1 MKSENLVWNRRDF
14 LKVGGTSTAALGV
27 AATAALPIEA
37 AQAPAA
43 QAGTPP
49 DTPYPK
55 LSIITPYSP
64 QKLAFAAQ
72 AGYEGVVV
80 TPGPDF
86 NPNLSDS
93 AIDQILATARNAGI
107 RIVSIEYFA
116 PNHTDPDAGKRSAAQ
131 AEFIRALEFC
141 HRLGCKFV
149 GTFSGGQ
156 PGASIED
163 QAAAFADVFNE
174 KYLPVCEKLDVA
186 MGWENY
192 PTGVNFAST
201 PAAMQA
207 VFDRV
212 ASHRLGLEF
221 DPSHFV
227 RLFIDPVSAAWQ
239 FKDRILAVHAKDTE
253 ITQPVLQQV
262 GIAGKGWWRY
272 RIPGQGHCELDG
284 VPHGAAPDPLQWRHR
299 GGARRPIL
307 GSARQRQPSRFSPA
321 AQRRIHPGAAF
332 SGTVSAGA
340 SGINL
345 SAPALR
351 DRDRFHRLSRGAGR
365 RQSFLVFAKA
375 SVSNNL
381 CGINANV
388 RFSAAA
394 YPANVRWE
402 AAELTP
408 GMLAWGFAI
417 F

>member
-27 AATAALPIEA
+27 AAAAALPIEA

-107 RIVSIEYFA
+107 RIVSVEYFA

-174 KYLPVCEKLDVA
+174 KYLPVCDKLDVA

-192 PTGVNFAST
+192 PAGVNFAST

-262 GIAGKGWWRY
+262 GIAGK
-272 RIPGQGHCELDG
+272 
-284 VPHGAAPDPLQWRHR
+284 
-299 GGARRPIL
+299 
-307 GSARQRQPSRFSPA
+307 
-321 AQRRIHPGAAF
+321 
-332 SGTVSAGA
+332 
-340 SGINL
+340 
-345 SAPALR
+345 AL
-351 DRDRFHRLSRGAGR
+351 
-365 RQSFLVFAKA
+365 
-375 SVSNNL
+375 
-381 CGINANV
+381 
-388 RFSAAA
+388 
-394 YPANVRWE
+394 
-402 AAELTP
+402 
-408 GMLAWGFAI
+408 
-417 F
+417 

>member
-27 AATAALPIEA
+27 AAAASLPIEA

-43 QAGTPP
+43 QASTPP

-116 PNHTDPDAGKRSAAQ
+116 PNHTDPDAGKRTAAQ

-272 RIPGQGHCELDG
+272 RIPGQGIVNWTAFLTVLLQIRFNGGIAVEHEDEFWDLPGTGNLADFPQQRKDG
-284 VPHGAAPDPLQWRHR
+284 FIL
-299 GGARRPIL
+299 ARRFLEQYLP
-307 GSARQRQPSRFSPA
+307 GRQA
-321 AQRRIHPGAAF
+321 
-332 SGTVSAGA
+332 
-340 SGINL
+340 
-345 SAPALR
+345 
-351 DRDRFHRLSRGAGR
+351 
-365 RQSFLVFAKA
+365 
-375 SVSNNL
+375 
-381 CGINANV
+381 
-388 RFSAAA
+388 
-394 YPANVRWE
+394 
-402 AAELTP
+402 
-408 GMLAWGFAI
+408 
-417 F
+417 